1 MEAPAGYPPPTLIRR
16 RRRFGR
22 MPTTAALLILAL
34 VLGTCTLGR
43 SLEREPLHT
52 AVPDQG
58 RVQPRAPDPVAA
70 PAMIV
75 EGSTHATVAVQPSI
89 DARKPNR
96 WYYVARLGDGP
107 GAIYSRDG
115 GQWNFA
121 FACDART
128 RMIEFIAVGTG
139 SPGDFD
145 QQALRVGN
153 VRLLMD
159 ATYARDSGGTIS
171 MKLPAAH
178 PFLNALDGRT
188 PMEVQLMPT
197 HKTLVPVD
205 AAVVRLVRACRG
217 RA

>member
-16 RRRFGR
+16 RRFGR
-22 MPTTAALLILAL
+22 MPTIVALLILAL

-43 SLEREPLHT
+43 SIDRVPLRR
-52 AVPDQG
+52 AVPDLG
-58 RVQPRAPDPVAA
+58 REQSRAPARVAA
-70 PAMIV
+70 PALIV
-75 EGSTHATVAVQPSI
+75 ETPADTTVAAQPSI

-107 GAIYSRDG
+107 AAIYSRDG

-128 RMIEFIAVGTG
+128 RTIEFIAVGTG

-145 QQALRVGN
+145 QQALRVGKIK
-153 VRLLMD
+153 LLMN

-178 PFLNALDGRT
+178 PFLNALDGRM
-188 PMEVQLMPT
+188 PMEIELMPT
-197 HKTLVPVD
+197 RKTIVPVD
-205 AAVVRLVRACRG
+205 ADVVRLVEACRG

>member
-1 MEAPAGYPPPTLIRR
+1 METPAGYPPPTLIRR
-16 RRRFGR
+16 RQRFSR
-22 MPTTAALLILAL
+22 LPTIAALLLLAL

-43 SLEREPLHT
+43 SIEREPLR
-52 AVPDQG
+52 AA
-58 RVQPRAPDPVAA
+58 APDLGRKQPSAAHQIAA
-70 PAMIV
+70 PAMTV
-75 EGSTHATVAVQPSI
+75 EAPAEATIAAQPSI

-96 WYYVARLGDGP
+96 WYYVDRLGDGP

-121 FACDART
+121 FACDARR

-145 QQALRVGN
+145 QQALSVGKIK
-153 VRLLMD
+153 LLMD

-178 PFLNALDGRT
+178 PFLNALDGRM
-188 PMEVQLMPT
+188 PMEVQLLPT
-197 HKTLVPVD
+197 RKTIVPVD
-205 AAVVRLVRACRG
+205 PDVVRLVRACRG